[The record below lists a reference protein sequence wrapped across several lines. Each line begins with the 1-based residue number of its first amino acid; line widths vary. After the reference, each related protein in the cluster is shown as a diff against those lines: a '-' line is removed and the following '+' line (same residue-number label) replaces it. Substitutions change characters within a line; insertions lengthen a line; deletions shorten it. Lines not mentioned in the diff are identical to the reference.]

1 MERQSGWMA
10 AWCNR
15 SFRKIISDSRGKL
28 LARLMQQK
36 PLTELT
42 LEEQESLS
50 QGMNAINWTHANKVN
65 TELLNFLAEATE
77 SSLLID

>member
-1 MERQSGWMA
+1 
-10 AWCNR
+10 
-15 SFRKIISDSRGKL
+15 
-28 LARLMQQK
+28 MQQK